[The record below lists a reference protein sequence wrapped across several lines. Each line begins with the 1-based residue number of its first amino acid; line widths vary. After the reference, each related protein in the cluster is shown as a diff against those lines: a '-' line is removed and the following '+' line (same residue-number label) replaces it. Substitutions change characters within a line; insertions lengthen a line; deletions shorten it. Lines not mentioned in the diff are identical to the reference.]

1 MKKLDAFIS
10 AKKRGDIS
18 KYDAYDVHWK
28 IATGLR
34 YGADPY
40 LGTGT
45 TIYVAKNITFQDVY
59 TYFLNH
65 STFCINMGDFRF
77 REDIDCCLTLFY
89 NPFFVE
95 LYHTLKENIDNI
107 PIKKLK
113 VIERH
118 ILKELASSRIK
129 DLYDDD
135 LPVVGSEIYFNHCM
149 YDRSKELIAL
159 IHAKEAKKQ
168 TWNAVKK

>member
-113 VIERH
+113 VIEKC
-118 ILKELASSRIK
+118 ILKELASDRVRRQNDNMPMSGR
-129 DLYDDD
+129 
-135 LPVVGSEIYFNHCM
+135 EIYISQHM
-149 YDRSKELIAL
+149 YDRSNELIAL